1 MKEIM
6 PNSDFTLFIIWEKA
20 RVKEKEILL
29 KIESEFQI
37 LQKYEIQWS
46 EEKFLNNLS
55 SFYSDDVYHQ
65 PTQKK
70 MRGTGPFLAVLCL
83 DEKPLYEK
91 RETNHGTVLV
101 NIHTLD
107 FKTYIRKTF
116 LNGGFTFHASDDLE
130 EAKHD
135 VVLLTGKSINDIL
148 KTETSDKVIFLKQN
162 LPCVDGWKSM
172 SQVFYVLNEACN
184 YVVLWGH
191 EKLPHDFISHE
202 RDGDID
208 LLTDNLQ
215 RLISVLRDNNDLRT
229 NAFVFYNWLEVGGE
243 KNLFH
248 AKFVGDDY
256 FDRNWQIR
264 QLERRYLNK
273 NGIYVLNDEMQF
285 YSLLYHGLIHKVNYK
300 KYEDIFKRL
309 SDKLKLTYQD
319 DIDYLKNLLYR
330 WMKFY
335 NYKYTKHLD
344 HGVLHNENVV
354 NRKLLKKKADFYLFR
369 NKWGTSVFNSELI
382 RSHPE
387 IATSLAFRFSQF
399 IELKDH
405 LLPYK
410 SKLFKVYRHDLKQNT
425 LFVTYT
431 KRYGK
436 IGRTKCYCKNNRK
449 WIKKDFIGLK
459 QSVRMDHLILHGFE
473 PVREF
478 INQKSVYQILAE
490 NVYNTKKPHAFKYF
504 MELFIQE
511 LFVRFESKHGNKLK
525 GCAFDMLPQNC
536 IIVNG
541 IQHDFHFFDFEYE
554 FKGEMDKSYMIYRIV
569 QHLYFDFDKKAMYDD
584 LCRTFNVPNTWAWCA
599 SFDKPE
605 HIFKDIEKEPL
616 QLKIPLWKLWIANSL
631 SFLIG
636 KQKKVHEA
644 VLCFLTPNQKRY
656 KKYFK
661 Y

>member
-65 PTQKK
+65 PAQKK

-116 LNGGFTFHASDDLE
+116 LNGGFTFHASDNLE

-243 KNLFH
+243 K
-248 AKFVGDDY
+248 
-256 FDRNWQIR
+256 
-264 QLERRYLNK
+264 
-273 NGIYVLNDEMQF
+273 
-285 YSLLYHGLIHKVNYK
+285 
-300 KYEDIFKRL
+300 
-309 SDKLKLTYQD
+309 
-319 DIDYLKNLLYR
+319 
-330 WMKFY
+330 
-335 NYKYTKHLD
+335 
-344 HGVLHNENVV
+344 
-354 NRKLLKKKADFYLFR
+354 
-369 NKWGTSVFNSELI
+369 
-382 RSHPE
+382 
-387 IATSLAFRFSQF
+387 
-399 IELKDH
+399 
-405 LLPYK
+405 
-410 SKLFKVYRHDLKQNT
+410 
-425 LFVTYT
+425 
-431 KRYGK
+431 
-436 IGRTKCYCKNNRK
+436 
-449 WIKKDFIGLK
+449 
-459 QSVRMDHLILHGFE
+459 
-473 PVREF
+473 
-478 INQKSVYQILAE
+478 KSV
-490 NVYNTKKPHAFKYF
+490 P
-504 MELFIQE
+504 
-511 LFVRFESKHGNKLK
+511 
-525 GCAFDMLPQNC
+525 C
-536 IIVNG
+536 
-541 IQHDFHFFDFEYE
+541 
-554 FKGEMDKSYMIYRIV
+554 
-569 QHLYFDFDKKAMYDD
+569 
-584 LCRTFNVPNTWAWCA
+584 
-599 SFDKPE
+599 
-605 HIFKDIEKEPL
+605 
-616 QLKIPLWKLWIANSL
+616 
-631 SFLIG
+631 
-636 KQKKVHEA
+636 
-644 VLCFLTPNQKRY
+644 
-656 KKYFK
+656 
-661 Y
+661 